1 MENNEYLDVI
11 DSKAYPP
18 KIRTM
23 QAIHG
28 ERTFVLCIPKDF
40 ISELKIAKGDYVKC
54 WVVSNRLIVEKAS
67 I

>member
-1 MENNEYLDVI
+1 MEHIEKLE
-11 DSKAYPP
+11 KPP

-40 ISELKIAKGDYVKC
+40 IDEMRLAKGDYVKC
-54 WVVSNRLIVEKAS
+54 WLSDRRLVVEKAD

>member
-1 MENNEYLDVI
+1 MDDIEKIE
-11 DSKAYPP
+11 KPP

-40 ISELKIAKGDYVKC
+40 IEEMRLAKGDYVKC
-54 WVVSNRLIVEKAS
+54 WLSDRRLVIEKAEV
-67 I
+67 